1 MTAETRMT
9 AENEGSADT
18 HAAEAESEEAGMGT
32 GSAAFSSDDPDDAL
46 TRKAV
51 ALVDFVIDT
60 IDELI
65 ELLDTESAQLHSM
78 DTQALTRFH
87 ARKHN
92 LIGQY
97 EEALGDLRND
107 HMPALS
113 AELRE
118 DLRVA
123 MEDLR
128 RAVEKHDRALQAMTR
143 ANQSVLSQIA
153 DAVSRVGSTARPTTY
168 NRSGRAT
175 DTIKPKPVAGYLN
188 DNF

>member
-1 MTAETRMT
+1 MTGQTTLTSETADNDEPGRDARDPSAVENTSLTDT
-9 AENEGSADT
+9 AFG
-18 HAAEAESEEAGMGT
+18 
-32 GSAAFSSDDPDDAL
+32 
-46 TRKAV
+46 
-51 ALVDFVIDT
+51 LVDFIVDT

-78 DTQALTRFH
+78 DTQALSRFH

-107 HMPALS
+107 HMPALTPEVRD
-113 AELRE
+113 ELRT
-118 DLRVA
+118 A

-128 RAVEKHDRALQAMTR
+128 QAVERHDRALQAMTR
-143 ANQSVLSQIA
+143 ANQTVLSQIA
-153 DAVSRVGSTARPTTY
+153 NAVSQAGSTARPTTY
-168 NRSGRAT
+168 NRSGKAT
-175 DTIKPKPVAGYLN
+175 DTVKPKPVAGYLN

>member
-1 MTAETRMT
+1 MTAELRGDG
-9 AENEGSADT
+9 NADT
-18 HAAEAESEEAGMGT
+18 DTLSAETQSEEVDT
-32 GSAAFSSDDPDDAL
+32 GVAADTFPGEDPDGAL
-46 TRKAV
+46 TEKAL

-78 DTQALTRFH
+78 NTEALTRFH

-113 AELRE
+113 AEARE

-153 DAVSRVGSTARPTTY
+153 DAVSRVGSAARPTTY

-175 DTIKPKPVAGYLN
+175 DTVKPKPVAGYLN